1 MLGQTT
7 CTNKTI
13 LERYS
18 WDFTQHAACEVI
30 ESGLTQAVPLL
41 LKSGASPN
49 EEGAHLDV
57 FFGSKKDPLHF
68 LCLRQILEIKSML
81 PVWTEPQW
89 RSCFSHICTI
99 WMLLEHVRL
108 CKTFIRLNL
117 SHGHVNCKKSPIWKM
132 SMLWDLFWGLNNRFL
147 EKSNEFRFAPH
158 RRTFAH
164 GPALLRVTRVVE
176 MRVRLFSNKFPSVL
190 VCVSNDLW
198 F

>member
-30 ESGLTQAVPLL
+30 ESNLTQAVPLL

-68 LCLRQILEIKSML
+68 LCLRQILVSR
-81 PVWTEPQW
+81 VCCQ
-89 RSCFSHICTI
+89 F
-99 WMLLEHVRL
+99 
-108 CKTFIRLNL
+108 
-117 SHGHVNCKKSPIWKM
+117 GQSPN
-132 SMLWDLFWGLNNRFL
+132 D
-147 EKSNEFRFAPH
+147 E
-158 RRTFAH
+158 
-164 GPALLRVTRVVE
+164 V
-176 MRVRLFSNKFPSVL
+176 VL
-190 VCVSNDLW
+190 VIFAQVECCWNMLDYAKLS
-198 F
+198 